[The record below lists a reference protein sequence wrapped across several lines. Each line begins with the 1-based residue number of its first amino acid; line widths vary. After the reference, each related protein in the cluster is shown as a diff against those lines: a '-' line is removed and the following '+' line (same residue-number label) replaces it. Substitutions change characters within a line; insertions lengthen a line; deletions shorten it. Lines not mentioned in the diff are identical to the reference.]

1 MILAHRMQIN
11 HYYRLAGVLF
21 LFLCGESAA
30 QRNVEKVLFSRI
42 EVSAG
47 LSNSNVTCIVQDSKG
62 FLWVGTADG
71 LNRFDGYNFKI
82 YRNSQDS
89 SGLLRS
95 DISSIFEDSEKRFW
109 VSTRGSGFH
118 YYDND
123 LDKFIRVREFSS
135 DCQVLQIGE
144 DEQKELWI
152 TGTRYSDAFVAHL
165 NRQSGKWESFRLFPS
180 KDPVTSLVRLSDQEF
195 LICLMKGGLRRWN
208 SATNSCV
215 RFPALENDSKGA
227 EIRKIVKDSRG
238 KIWIGANDGLFV
250 FDPKTTLLTYDYGS
264 AFHIGEQIAFPVR
277 DMFIDHDFLW
287 VATLNGGLYKVNTI
301 TGHIDNFVFDKND
314 PFSISDNSVWSVY
327 KDRQNR
333 IWVGTFSKGLCVID
347 KLQNKFAQLNVALEN
362 DIVNSIYE
370 DSKGRIWIG
379 TEKGITR
386 KDGNTVRYYVH
397 DPTRKGSLSS
407 DPVLSIIEDSKNR
420 IWIGT
425 WAGGLNLY
433 HEETDS
439 FTNFQ
444 HDEKNSASL
453 SNQNVYAIMEEKST
467 HQLFVSSY
475 VGLNILTDEKKG
487 TFEHHREPRYESNSY
502 IRCLFQDNTG
512 MTWIGTIEELN
523 FWNPKERKILR
534 FDETNITNPKIS
546 EIVNCIVQD
555 KKGRLWV
562 GATEGLLRIEN
573 KIAIKRYTVKD
584 GLPNNIV
591 NGILEDRSGNLWL
604 STTKGLSKFNPEDGT
619 MQNYTTS
626 DGLSGDE
633 FKPNACFKNKDGFF
647 FFGGKGVTVFDPDN
661 IQRNPYPPP
670 VYITDFKIFNKSVVI
685 GEKDSLLRK
694 QIAETKEISLSY
706 SENFFSFEFA
716 ALNFSSSS
724 KNQYAYKLEGFDHD
738 WVNNGGQRTAT
749 FTNLNPG
756 DYTFRV
762 KASNND
768 GVWNET
774 GAALVIHVLPPF
786 WKTWWF
792 TTIAVSMIV
801 MASIAYYRNRIG
813 AITRRNKKLEDEVAK
828 RTNELVQRD
837 EEILAQNNDLLMQRE
852 ALANQNKE
860 LQAARQII
868 EQQNNEIRER
878 NESLE
883 SEIKDRTKDLVD
895 YNQQLEQFAF
905 ISAHNLRG
913 PVARILGL
921 GNILEYARNN
931 PEEIKMILD
940 KLIYSTQEL
949 DGVVKDLNTILELR
963 KNFSSHI
970 STVQLKEELA
980 FIKTTLER
988 NIVETS
994 ATITEDFTSAP
1005 EVRTIKP
1012 YLDSI
1017 LINLIGNAI
1026 KFRHPWKFPE
1036 IHVTSS
1042 AVDDYVCISVSD
1054 NGLGINLN
1062 LYQEKLFTLYARFH
1076 HHVEGKG
1083 IGLYLVKTQ
1092 VAALGGKIEVESK
1105 PDAGT
1110 TFRIYLKNR

>member
-1 MILAHRMQIN
+1 MGIIRFC
-11 HYYRLAGVLF
+11 RLASVL
-21 LFLCGESAA
+21 LMFLCGETVA
-30 QRNVEKVLFSRI
+30 QRDVEKVRFSRI

-47 LSNSNVTCIVQDSKG
+47 LSNSNVTCIVQDLKG

-71 LNRFDGYNFKI
+71 LNRFDGYNFKV

-89 SGLLRS
+89 NSLLRNS
-95 DISSIFEDSEKRFW
+95 ISCVFEDSEKRFW
-109 VSTRGSGFH
+109 VSTRGGGLH
-118 YYDND
+118 YYDYG
-123 LDKFIRVREFSS
+123 LDKFIRIPEFSS
-135 DCQVLQIGE
+135 DCQILQIME
-144 DEQKELWI
+144 DERKELWI
-152 TGTRYSDAFVAHL
+152 TGTRYYDAFVGHL
-165 NRQSGKWESFRLFPS
+165 NRKTGKWESFRLFPS
-180 KDPVTSLVRLSDQEF
+180 KEPITSIVRLSDKEF
-195 LICLMKGGLRRWN
+195 LIGLMRGGLRRWD
-208 SATNSCV
+208 SSTNSCV
-215 RFPALENDSKGA
+215 SYPALENNSGGS
-227 EIRKIVKDSRG
+227 EIRKIIKDSRG
-238 KIWIGANDGLFV
+238 KIWVGANSGLFV
-250 FDPKTTLLTYDYGS
+250 FDPHATSLAGEYGG
-264 AFHIGEQIAFPVR
+264 AFHQGAHITFPVR
-277 DMFIDHDFLW
+277 DIYPDNDLLW
-287 VATLNGGLYKVNTI
+287 VATLNGGLYKINTVN
-301 TGHIDNFVFDKND
+301 GRIDNFVFEKDD

-327 KDRQNR
+327 KDGQKR

-347 KLQNKFAQLNVALEN
+347 KLQNKFAQLDVALES
-362 DIVNSIYE
+362 DIVNAIYE

-386 KDGNTVRYYVH
+386 KDGNTVRYYHH
-397 DPTRKGSLSS
+397 DPNEKGSLSS
-407 DPVLSIIEDSKNR
+407 DPVLSISEDSRHR

-433 HEETDS
+433 HDETDS
-439 FTNFQ
+439 FTSFQ
-444 HDEKNSASL
+444 HDDKKSESL
-453 SNQNVYAIMEEKST
+453 SNQNVYAIMEEAKT

-475 VGLNILTDEKKG
+475 AGLNILTDEKNG
-487 TFEHHREPRYESNSY
+487 TFDHYMGPRSESNSY
-502 IRCLFQDNTG
+502 LRCLFQDNTG
-512 MTWIGTIEELN
+512 TTWIGTVEELN
-523 FWNPKERKILR
+523 VFDGAEGKILR
-534 FDETNITNPKIS
+534 FDETNITNPKKS
-546 EIVNCIVQD
+546 EIVNCIIQD
-555 KKGRLWV
+555 KKGRVWV

-573 KIAIKRYTVKD
+573 KKAVKRYTVKD

-604 STTKGLSKFNPEDGT
+604 STTKGLSKFNPEEVT
-619 MQNYTTS
+619 IQNYTTS

-633 FKPNACFKNKDGFF
+633 FKPNACFKNKDGLF

-670 VYITDFKIFNKSVVI
+670 VYITDFKIFNKSVAI

-694 QIAETKEISLSY
+694 QITETKEISLSY

-716 ALNFSSSS
+716 ALNFSSSD

-738 WVNNGGQRTAT
+738 WVNIGGQRTAT
-749 FTNLNPG
+749 FTNLNPD

-774 GAALVIHVLPPF
+774 GATLVIHVLPPF

-792 TTIAVSMIV
+792 TTLTVSMIV
-801 MASIAYYRNRIG
+801 MASVAYYRNRIG

-828 RTNELVQRD
+828 RTNDLVLRD

-852 ALANQNKE
+852 ALADQNKE

-868 EQQNNEIRER
+868 EEQNNEIRER

-883 SEIKDRTKDLVD
+883 SEIKERTKDLVD

-931 PEEIKMILD
+931 PEEVKMILD
-940 KLIYSTQEL
+940 KLICSTQEL
-949 DGVVKDLNTILELR
+949 DDVVKDLNTILELR
-963 KNFSSHI
+963 KNYSAHI
-970 STVQLKEELA
+970 STVLLKDELA

-994 ATITEDFTSAP
+994 ATITEDFSSAP

-1026 KFRHPWKFPE
+1026 KFRHPWRFPE
-1036 IHVTSS
+1036 IQVTSRV
-1042 AVDDYVCISVSD
+1042 VDDYICLSVSD
-1054 NGLGINLN
+1054 NGLGLNLD

-1092 VAALGGKIEVESK
+1092 VAALGGKIEVESRQ
-1105 PDAGT
+1105 DIGT
-1110 TFRIYLKNR
+1110 TFKVYLKNR

>member
-1 MILAHRMQIN
+1 MEIN
-11 HYYRLAGVLF
+11 HYCRLVGALF
-21 LFLCGESAA
+21 LFLCGESVA
-30 QRNVEKVLFSRI
+30 QRGVEKVRFSRT

-47 LSNSNVTCIVQDSKG
+47 LSNSNVTTILQDSKG
-62 FLWVGTADG
+62 FLWVGTTDG

-82 YRNSQDS
+82 YRNSQDT
-89 SGLLRS
+89 SGLLS
-95 DISSIFEDSEKRFW
+95 NSIMCIFEDSHQRIW
-109 VSTRGSGFH
+109 VSTRGTGLY
-118 YYDND
+118 YYDYA
-123 LDKFIRVREFSS
+123 LDKFVRVPEFSS
-135 DCQVLQIGE
+135 DCQIIRIIE

-152 TGTRYSDAFVAHL
+152 TGTRYYDAFVGRF
-165 NRQSGKWESFRLFPS
+165 NRSSGKWESFRLFPS
-180 KDPVTSLVRLSDQEF
+180 REPVTSIINISDKDY
-195 LICLMKGGLRRWN
+195 LISLMKGGIRRWN
-208 SATNSCV
+208 STTKSIESYPAIPTNSVTSEV
-215 RFPALENDSKGA
+215 RKL
-227 EIRKIVKDSRG
+227 IKDTHG
-238 KIWIGANDGLFV
+238 KVWVGTNDGLFV
-250 FDPKTTLLTYDYGS
+250 FDRQTNSLVGTYETASQTYE
-264 AFHIGEQIAFPVR
+264 HIAFPVR
-277 DMFIDHDFLW
+277 DMFIDDDFLW
-287 VATLNGGLYKVNTI
+287 VATLNGGLYKINTS
-301 TGHIDNFVFDKND
+301 TGHYDNFVFDKND
-314 PFSISDNSVWSVY
+314 PFSISDNSVWTVY

-333 IWVGTFSKGLCVID
+333 IWVGTFSKGLCVLD
-347 KLQNKFAQLNVALEN
+347 KLQNKFAQLDIALEN
-362 DIVNSIYE
+362 DIVNAIYE
-370 DSKGRIWIG
+370 DRKGRIWIG

-386 KDGNTVRYYVH
+386 KDGNKVNYYH
-397 DPTRKGSLSS
+397 HEPDRKGSLSS
-407 DPVLSIIEDSKNR
+407 DPVLSIIEDSMNR

-439 FTNFQ
+439 FTSFQ
-444 HDEKNSASL
+444 HDDKNTESL
-453 SNQNVYAIMEEKST
+453 SNQNVYAVMEDAKT

-475 VGLNILTDEKKG
+475 AGLNVLTEEKKG
-487 TFEHHREPRYESNSY
+487 VFAHYKEPGYESNSY
-502 IRCLFQDNTG
+502 IRCLFQDNAGTI
-512 MTWIGTIEELN
+512 WIGTVEELN
-523 FWNPKERKILR
+523 MFDDSERKILR
-534 FDETNITNPKIS
+534 FDESNITNPKIS
-546 EIVNCIVQD
+546 EIVNCILQD
-555 KKGRLWV
+555 KKGRVWV
-562 GATEGLLRIEN
+562 GAAEGLLQIEN
-573 KIAIKRYTVKD
+573 KRAVRRYTVKD

-604 STTKGLSKFNPEDGT
+604 STTKGLSKFNPENLT
-619 MQNYTTS
+619 IQNYTTS

-633 FKPNACFKNKDGFF
+633 FKPNACFKNKDGVF

-670 VYITDFKIFNKSVVI
+670 VYITDFKIFNTSVTI

-694 QIAETKEISLSY
+694 QITETKEIFLSY
-706 SENFFSFEFA
+706 EENFFSFEFA
-716 ALNFSSSS
+716 ALNFSSSA

-738 WVNNGGQRTAT
+738 WINNGSQRTAT

-792 TTIAVSMIV
+792 TTLAVSMIV
-801 MASIAYYRNRIG
+801 MASVAYYRNRIG

-828 RTNELVQRD
+828 RTTELVLRD
-837 EEILAQNNDLLMQRE
+837 EEILAQNNDLLIQRE

-868 EQQNNEIRER
+868 EEQNNAIRER

-883 SEIKDRTKDLVD
+883 SEIKERTKDLVE

-931 PEEIKMILD
+931 PEEVKLILD

-949 DGVVKDLNTILELR
+949 DDVVKDLNTILELR

-970 STVQLKEELA
+970 STVLLQDELA
-980 FIKTTLER
+980 FIKATLER

-994 ATITEDFTSAP
+994 ASITEDFTNAP

-1026 KFRHPWKFPE
+1026 KFRHPWRFPE
-1036 IHVTSS
+1036 IRITSE
-1042 AVDDYVCISVSD
+1042 AVDDYVCIAVSD
-1054 NGLGINLN
+1054 NGLGINLE
-1062 LYQEKLFTLYARFH
+1062 LYREKLFTLYARFH

-1105 PDAGT
+1105 PDKGT
-1110 TFRIYLKNR
+1110 TFRVYLKNR